1 MKNVTKK
8 YVLYENDTQWL
19 FTSVDNYRAYIQN
32 ARLISK
38 FNKSEYTKD
47 EVIDT
52 LVSYGSLTKDD
63 IIVRTKE
70 NWDVCKH
77 LFTQTCSWDT

>member
-1 MKNVTKK
+1 MSKK

-19 FTSVDNYRAYIQN
+19 FTSEDNYHARIQN
-32 ARLISK
+32 ARLIHK
-38 FNKSEYTKD
+38 FNKSEYTRD

-52 LVSYGSLTKDD
+52 LVGYGSLTRDD

-70 NWDVCKH
+70 
-77 LFTQTCSWDT
+77 S

>member
-70 NWDVCKH
+70 N
-77 LFTQTCSWDT
+77 

>member
-1 MKNVTKK
+1 MKKRIDVK
-8 YVLYENDTQWL
+8 YVLDENEHQWL
-19 FTSVDNYRAYIQN
+19 FTSEANYRARIQN
-32 ARLISK
+32 ARLIHK

-52 LVSYGSLTKDD
+52 LVGYGSLTKDD

-70 NWDVCKH
+70 
-77 LFTQTCSWDT
+77 S